1 MCGICGVYDL
11 KTSQDGFKTDQADK
25 KELINKMNAAQAH
38 RGPDDQ
44 GIWLD
49 GPAALGHVR
58 LSIIDLSE
66 AGHQPMH
73 YKDRYCLV
81 YNGEIYNYI
90 ELREE
95 LIRAGYR
102 FRTRTDTEVVLAA
115 YDCWG
120 EECQSRFNGFWAF
133 ALYDKETRRLFLS
146 RDRYGVK
153 PLYYTNS
160 PGYFIFASEIKA
172 LLQDEH
178 IPRRAN
184 DAVVFD
190 YLVNGFVD
198 CGPETFFEGIYRL
211 PAGHSMVIDEEGR
224 QKIRQYYQLD
234 YREKLEGP
242 VSRDMVKGF
251 RRLFQSSVKL
261 RLRAD
266 VPVGSCLSGGLD
278 SSAIV
283 CESSRQL
290 HKQGKGKDQKTFSSC
305 YQGDV
310 NDERIYIEAVTR
322 ETGVDAHYT
331 YPDGDSLYED
341 LDHLIYTQDEPFVST
356 SMYASYRVM
365 KLAHENDIKVLLDGQ
380 GADEILC
387 GYRKARVYYI
397 RQLVKVGRIKE
408 AAKEFFYYLPYMR
421 KGKNVSL
428 LAEWNMI
435 CQFLGKT
442 SSKDIRHRYLE
453 ESFAGRSLT
462 NSYEDNDRFLLNDF
476 DKVVLPALLR
486 YVDRNSMA
494 FSIEDRLPFLDY
506 RLVEYA
512 MGLPLNAKIHNG
524 YSKAIMRRALD
535 MPDLVRKR
543 KDKIG
548 FYTPENSWMARH
560 IDEYRSVFTNPDFRA
575 GKYINAEKIIAD
587 WDHLTHGKDD
597 IGLFRYIC
605 LEKWMKCF
613 DVSS

>member
-1 MCGICGVYDL
+1 MCGICGIYDL
-11 KTSQDGFKTDQADK
+11 KSGQDNK
-25 KELINKMNAAQAH
+25 KELLHKMNTAQAH

-44 GIWLD
+44 GIYIE
-49 GPAALGHVR
+49 GPVALGHVR
-58 LSIIDLSE
+58 LSIIDLSA
-66 AGHQPMH
+66 AGHQPMN
-73 YKDRYCLV
+73 YKDRYCLT

-95 LIRAGYR
+95 LSRAGYS
-102 FRTRTDTEVVLAA
+102 FKTKTDTEVVLAA

-120 EECQSRFNGFWAF
+120 EECQKRFNGFWAF
-133 ALYDKETRRLFLS
+133 ALYDKQTRKLFLS

-184 DAVVFD
+184 DATVFD

-198 CGPETFFEGIYRL
+198 CTDETFFEGIYRL
-211 PAGHSMVIDEEGR
+211 PAGHSMSLENDGR
-224 QKIRQYYQLD
+224 QEIRQYYQLNYKEELAGRVD
-234 YREKLEGP
+234 RNL
-242 VSRDMVKGF
+242 VKSF

-290 HKQGKGKDQKTFSSC
+290 RKQGAGKDQKTFSSC
-305 YQGDV
+305 YRGDV
-310 NDERIYIEAVTR
+310 NDERVFIEAVVK

-356 SMYASYRVM
+356 SMYASYCVM

-397 RQLVKVGRIKE
+397 RQLIKAGRIRE
-408 AAKEFFYYLPYMR
+408 AAKEILYYLPYMR
-421 KGKNVSL
+421 KGKNMSL
-428 LAEWNMI
+428 RAEWNMI
-435 CQFLGKT
+435 RQFLGKT

-453 ESFAGRSLT
+453 KSFSGRSLR
-462 NSYEDNDRFLLNDF
+462 NSYEDNERFLLNDF

-506 RLVEYA
+506 RLVEFA

-524 YSKAIMRRALD
+524 FSKAIMRRALD
-535 MPDLVRKR
+535 MPKKVRKR

-560 IDEYRSVFTNPDFRA
+560 IDEYRAIFSNPDFRA
-575 GKYINAEKIIAD
+575 GKYINAQKIIEN
-587 WDHLTHGKDD
+587 WNSLTHGKDD

-605 LEKWMKCF
+605 LEKWMRCF
-613 DVSS
+613 DVQA